1 MPENMVVNF
10 FQHQVPGFNGG
21 PIRIK
26 GGKAPG
32 NQVRLVGQNS
42 PANMVLPAPFSPAM
56 MRVLGFSI
64 RLIST
69 PLCCQVILVLIVSC
83 PIISK

>member
-42 PANMVLPAPFSPAM
+42 PANMVLPAPFSPA
-56 MRVLGFSI
+56 LLLFA
-64 RLIST
+64 
-69 PLCCQVILVLIVSC
+69 
-83 PIISK
+83 